1 MGLFS
6 AKVEGGI
13 PDKTMARIPLGD
25 TAAKTMG
32 HEGPGFSAVESLAK
46 RRAGG
51 SGIADAFKAGIPTA
65 SKRLERA
72 TIDRGMA
79 DFDEKAVLA
88 GKKAKFAKSR
98 SGMYASTAMA
108 DEMRR
113 RAREEAR
120 GRAGVTKSGIK
131 AGRDL
136 GAALGADYT
145 KMRTRAEEGK
155 LTRSPD
161 YAFGLPTMPA
171 EGTPIISKAPKTYT
185 TTKKKKKVAVFEGG
199 DSGGDSS
206 TGGGGLAGDA
216 GSAAG
221 GEHGTPDG
229 AF

>member
-13 PDKTMARIPLGD
+13 PDRTMAKIPLGD
-25 TAAKTMG
+25 TMPATMG
-32 HEGPGFSAVESLAK
+32 HKGPGFSAVEHLAK

-72 TIDRGMA
+72 TIDRGMT

-98 SGMYASTAMA
+98 SGMYGSTAMA

-120 GRAGVTKSGIK
+120 GRAGVTKAGIK

-136 GAALGADYT
+136 GTALGSDYT

-171 EGTPIISKAPKTYT
+171 EVAPIISKAPKTYV
-185 TTKKKKKVAVFEGG
+185 TTKKKEVKKEEDKWEPEGG
-199 DSGGDSS
+199 TGVAGVGTGDEPDE
-206 TGGGGLAGDA
+206 GYAG
-216 GSAAG
+216 
-221 GEHGTPDG
+221 
-229 AF
+229 

>member
-6 AKVEGGI
+6 ATIEGGV
-13 PDKTMARIPLGD
+13 PDRTMAKIPLGD
-25 TAAKTMG
+25 TMPKTLG
-32 HEGPGFSAVESLAK
+32 HKGPGFSAVESLAK

-51 SGIADAFKAGIPTA
+51 SGIADAFKAGIPGA

-113 RAREEAR
+113 RAKEEAR

-136 GAALGADYT
+136 GTALGADYT

-161 YAFGLPTMPA
+161 YAFGLPTMPDVR
-171 EGTPIISKAPKTYT
+171 TPVISPIIPTYT
-185 TTKKKKKVAVFEGG
+185 TTKKKKIDTPEGEGHPEGG
-199 DSGGDSS
+199 DH
-206 TGGGGLAGDA
+206 A
-216 GSAAG
+216 
-221 GEHGTPDG
+221 PD
-229 AF
+229 

>member
-6 AKVEGGI
+6 ADVEGGI

-32 HEGPGFSAVESLAK
+32 HKGPGFSAVESLAK

-51 SGIADAFKAGIPTA
+51 SGIADAFKAGIPGA

-72 TIDRGMA
+72 TIDRGMT

-98 SGMYASTAMA
+98 SGMYTSTPMA

-113 RAREEAR
+113 RAKEEAR
-120 GRAGVTKSGIK
+120 GRAGVTKAGIK

-136 GAALGADYT
+136 GAAMGADYT

-171 EGTPIISKAPKTYT
+171 EGTPIISAAPKTYV
-185 TTKKKKKVAVFEGG
+185 TTKKAPVKKKKVAEETPGG
-199 DSGGDSS
+199 SGF
-206 TGGGGLAGDA
+206 GGGETAGDPGFGEGDFA
-216 GSAAG
+216 G
-221 GEHGTPDG
+221 
-229 AF
+229 

>member
-6 AKVEGGI
+6 ATVEGGI

-32 HEGPGFSAVESLAK
+32 HKGPGFSAVESLAK

-51 SGIADAFKAGIPTA
+51 SSIADAFKAGIPTA

-72 TIDRGMA
+72 TIDRGMT

-88 GKKAKFAKSR
+88 GKKAKFDKSR

-120 GRAGVTKSGIK
+120 GRAGVTKAGIK

-136 GAALGADYT
+136 GTALGSDYT

-171 EGTPIISKAPKTYT
+171 EVAPIISKAPKTYV
-185 TTKKKKKVAVFEGG
+185 TTKKKEVKKKEDKWEPEGG
-199 DSGGDSS
+199 TGVAGVGTGDEPDE
-206 TGGGGLAGDA
+206 GYAG
-216 GSAAG
+216 
-221 GEHGTPDG
+221 
-229 AF
+229 

>member
-6 AKVEGGI
+6 ADIEGGI
-13 PDKTMARIPLGD
+13 PDRTMARIPLGD

-32 HEGPGFSAVESLAK
+32 HKGPGFSAVESLAK

-79 DFDEKAVLA
+79 DFDEKAALA

-98 SGMYASTAMA
+98 TGMYGSTAMA

-113 RAREEAR
+113 RSREDAR
-120 GRAGVTKSGIK
+120 GRAGVTRSGIK

-136 GAALGADYT
+136 GTALGADYT

-171 EGTPIISKAPKTYT
+171 EGKSIISKAPKTYV
-185 TTKKKKKVAVFEGG
+185 TTKTEPKKKKVVVEE
-199 DSGGDSS
+199 
-206 TGGGGLAGDA
+206 GGGGSGFGGSVGGPGSGADEGEFAG
-216 GSAAG
+216 
-221 GEHGTPDG
+221 
-229 AF
+229 

>member
-6 AKVEGGI
+6 ADVEGGI

-32 HEGPGFSAVESLAK
+32 HKGPGFSAVESLAK

-51 SGIADAFKAGIPTA
+51 SGIADAFKAGIPGA

-72 TIDRGMA
+72 TIDRGMT

-98 SGMYASTAMA
+98 SGMYASTPMA

-113 RAREEAR
+113 RAKEEAR
-120 GRAGVTKSGIK
+120 GRAGVTKAGIK

-136 GAALGADYT
+136 GAAMGADYT

-171 EGTPIISKAPKTYT
+171 EGTPIISAAPKTYV
-185 TTKKKKKVAVFEGG
+185 TTKKAPVKKKKVAEETPGG
-199 DSGGDSS
+199 SGF
-206 TGGGGLAGDA
+206 GGGETTGDDGFGEGDFAG
-216 GSAAG
+216 
-221 GEHGTPDG
+221 
-229 AF
+229 